1 MDKPKPISWFYENL
15 PGEQLVEDA
24 FKNII
29 KSNYSL
35 SGFTIIDTPA
45 IERVETLLSK
55 GSDDNEIYWV
65 KRLKADNVV
74 DFDMWLRFDL
84 TVPLARYVS
93 QHEWNLSFPLKT
105 QHIGKSWRG
114 ERPQKGRYREFYQA
128 DIDIIGNGNI
138 SLFADVE
145 ILSTIYNAL
154 NELNFWDFVIHINNK
169 KILTGF
175 LESLGIEKISETI
188 SAIDKKDKVKTIVP
202 MLEKLS
208 LENIQVEGILELLK
222 ISENQ
227 KGLEVLSFFDSIQNE
242 TLEEGISE
250 LTYIYSHLLSMWVPD
265 HSIQINPA
273 ISRGLNYYTGLVFE
287 TFIVGHEGV
296 WSISSGWRYENLCS
310 NFSSSSFPGVGWS
323 IGISRLLSILN
334 SIWSV
339 QADKKT
345 ITDILVL
352 NTWNNLLTK
361 NLDIVKSLRGYW
373 IPTELYLDEKAKI
386 SKQLKYANNKKI
398 PYVIIY
404 GEQEDEKW
412 IVQIK
417 VLASWEQNE
426 VKIWELTKNLFI

>member
-296 WSISSGWRYENLCS
+296 WSISSGWRYENLC
-310 NFSSSSFPGVGWS
+310 
-323 IGISRLLSILN
+323 
-334 SIWSV
+334 
-339 QADKKT
+339 
-345 ITDILVL
+345 
-352 NTWNNLLTK
+352 
-361 NLDIVKSLRGYW
+361 
-373 IPTELYLDEKAKI
+373 
-386 SKQLKYANNKKI
+386 
-398 PYVIIY
+398 
-404 GEQEDEKW
+404 
-412 IVQIK
+412 
-417 VLASWEQNE
+417 
-426 VKIWELTKNLFI
+426 

>member
-45 IERVETLLSK
+45 IEIVETLLSK

-175 LESLGIEKISETI
+175 LESLGI
-188 SAIDKKDKVKTIVP
+188 
-202 MLEKLS
+202 
-208 LENIQVEGILELLK
+208 
-222 ISENQ
+222 
-227 KGLEVLSFFDSIQNE
+227 
-242 TLEEGISE
+242 
-250 LTYIYSHLLSMWVPD
+250 
-265 HSIQINPA
+265 
-273 ISRGLNYYTGLVFE
+273 
-287 TFIVGHEGV
+287 
-296 WSISSGWRYENLCS
+296 
-310 NFSSSSFPGVGWS
+310 
-323 IGISRLLSILN
+323 
-334 SIWSV
+334 
-339 QADKKT
+339 
-345 ITDILVL
+345 
-352 NTWNNLLTK
+352 
-361 NLDIVKSLRGYW
+361 
-373 IPTELYLDEKAKI
+373 
-386 SKQLKYANNKKI
+386 
-398 PYVIIY
+398 
-404 GEQEDEKW
+404 
-412 IVQIK
+412 
-417 VLASWEQNE
+417 
-426 VKIWELTKNLFI
+426 

>member
-1 MDKPKPISWFYENL
+1 M
-15 PGEQLVEDA
+15 
-24 FKNII
+24 
-29 KSNYSL
+29 
-35 SGFTIIDTPA
+35 
-45 IERVETLLSK
+45 
-55 GSDDNEIYWV
+55 
-65 KRLKADNVV
+65 
-74 DFDMWLRFDL
+74 
-84 TVPLARYVS
+84 
-93 QHEWNLSFPLKT
+93 
-105 QHIGKSWRG
+105 
-114 ERPQKGRYREFYQA
+114 
-128 DIDIIGNGNI
+128 
-138 SLFADVE
+138 
-145 ILSTIYNAL
+145 
-154 NELNFWDFVIHINNK
+154 
-169 KILTGF
+169 
-175 LESLGIEKISETI
+175 
-188 SAIDKKDKVKTIVP
+188 KTIVP

-373 IPTELYLDEKAKI
+373 IQTELYLDEKAKI

-417 VLASWEQNE
+417 VLASWEQKE